1 MQHGAVAYFSNDMY
15 SLERSVER
23 SVLERG
29 VCVERSEQRSHTT
42 RRSQD
47 LGASSAKLFFVSK
60 FAVYSPHQE
69 QPLHHEQTEE
79 RNSVASRDRIACSC
93 EGIVGSL

>member
-1 MQHGAVAYFSNDMY
+1 MQHGAVAYFSNYMY
-15 SLERSVER
+15 SLERRVER
-23 SVLERG
+23 SVERCSD
-29 VCVERSEQRSHTT
+29 CVERSEQISHTT

-47 LGASSAKLFFVSK
+47 LGASSAKLFVSK
-60 FAVYSPHQE
+60 FAAYSPHQE